1 MLSGITPDSHGELM
15 SGANPDEVEV
25 SKGPG
30 QAKGEPPAHHD
41 AQVGEEND

>member
-1 MLSGITPDSHGELM
+1 M

-30 QAKGEPPAHHD
+30 QAKGEAPAHHD
-41 AQVGEEND
+41 AQVGEENNWDQSKHYRTNL